1 MSALFSVAEHHR
13 ALVWRS
19 LCTRGPQPDRHPGG
33 LHGRACAPRFTAV
46 QLPAVRPCSRLPNP
60 VTRHTGTAHS
70 SPMGP
75 ATAPGPCQQKSVRG
89 HFSHFLPVS
98 PPPAPPQIRVGVDQC
113 CYRGKRWKSGSRR
126 KQLLFSLYCMLTEYV
141 IAAIWG
147 AGQPTRPH
155 ACGTSSVC
163 TDVSPAM
170 TGFTRPDAEGHR
182 SPSFPPPHLHCACC
196 PDRSLKCSLGA
207 GRCR

>member
-1 MSALFSVAEHHR
+1 M
-13 ALVWRS
+13 
-19 LCTRGPQPDRHPGG
+19 HPGPSARQTPRGAARSG
-33 LHGRACAPRFTAV
+33 LCPEVHGSAAPRRPALLPVTKPRHEAHGNSTQQSDGTRHSAGSLPAKISQRTFLTFSPCFTA
-46 QLPAVRPCSRLPNP
+46 
-60 VTRHTGTAHS
+60 
-70 SPMGP
+70 
-75 ATAPGPCQQKSVRG
+75 
-89 HFSHFLPVS
+89 
-98 PPPAPPQIRVGVDQC
+98 PAPPQIRVGVDQC